1 MLKFKKKTQSQE
13 TKQASKLDS
22 DFGNKEFKI
31 NILKALMENVKK
43 NNMRNQIVHLIRK
56 MKTLGKSQNAIN
68 KTNMMNA
75 FDRLI
80 GKLGTA

>member
-43 NNMRNQIVHLIRK
+43 N
-56 MKTLGKSQNAIN
+56 T
-68 KTNMMNA
+68 
-75 FDRLI
+75 
-80 GKLGTA
+80 